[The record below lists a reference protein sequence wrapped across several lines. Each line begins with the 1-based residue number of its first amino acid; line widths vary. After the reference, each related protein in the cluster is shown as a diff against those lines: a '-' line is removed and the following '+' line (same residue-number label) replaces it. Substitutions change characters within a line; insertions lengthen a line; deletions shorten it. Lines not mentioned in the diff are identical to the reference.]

1 VTSSTR
7 YIRSISPAVVALAV
21 LALVLGGAGV
31 GYSAGKIGT
40 KDIKSNAVTG
50 AKVKNGTLTDKDMVK
65 DQQAIKVADPG
76 GVDFSDGG
84 QGDCIWQSGALV
96 LPGVGDPTYRTDRFG
111 TVHLSGIAVGTS
123 GPGGDAMCDS
133 SGEVEDGLVMVLPPE
148 LRPASTIL
156 IQTGLNTL
164 YVMGPTPIP
173 PLVAGA
179 VYASDG
185 VAFLDGIS
193 YLPSTSP
200 LAPKAPARTQLGP
213 EGRALLHRLGLR

>member
-7 YIRSISPAVVALAV
+7 YIRSISPAVVLIAV
-21 LALVLGGAGV
+21 LALVLAGAGV

-40 KDIKSNAVTG
+40 KDIKNNAVTG

-65 DQQAIKVADPG
+65 DQKAIKVADPG
-76 GVDFSDGG
+76 GVDFSNGG
-84 QGDCIWQSGALV
+84 QGDCVWQSGALV
-96 LPGVGDPTYRTDRFG
+96 LPGVGDPAYRTDRFG
-111 TVHLSGIAVGTS
+111 TVHLSGIAVS
-123 GPGGDAMCDS
+123 GPGAGGDGMCDS
-133 SGEVEDGLVMVLPPE
+133 SSETEDGLVMVLPPE

-156 IQTGLNTL
+156 VQTGLNTL

-179 VYASDG
+179 VYATDG

-200 LAPKAPARTQLGP
+200 LAPKAPARTHLGP
-213 EGRALLHRLGLR
+213 AGRALLKQLGLR